1 MVEKN
6 ESKNFEMF
14 YCAIIEKRHILV
26 GVLMAR
32 LRRYEKG
39 LQMSRLFNNYLNF
52 LV

>member
-14 YCAIIEKRHILV
+14 SCAIIEKRHILA

-32 LRRYEKG
+32 LRRYGKRVTDE
-39 LQMSRLFNNYLNF
+39 QIIQ
-52 LV
+52 